1 MSSLVPKLLPCE
13 HPAKYPGGV
22 ATVAT
27 VATYFV
33 FLQDEGYFLWKLV
46 DSVSGPLEV
55 AVQLATRYEACEL
68 LEPSIA
74 LTRFTVRQVELVLER
89 DDDEYLGRSRKISEG
104 LGISW
109 NILIL

>member
-1 MSSLVPKLLPCE
+1 LSSLVPKLLPCE

-27 VATYFV
+27 VAFV

-55 AVQLATRYEACEL
+55 AVELATRYEACEL

-74 LTRFTVRQVELVLER
+74 LTRFTLRQVELVLER
-89 DDDEYLGRSRKISEG
+89 DDDEYLGRSWKISEG